1 MQIRHLMHR
10 TDPRLLQRAASRPWD
25 RALSSELLTSAVA
38 NAIHCAQRA
47 ARSGSDGSQAGLYL
61 AAMYVAIA
69 AESRMRRPSEHFDPA
84 SGASFGSIRTGT
96 CFRTGA
102 GQCPLMRCWDGTAL
116 QSMRRAWPSG
126 FHDMKA
132 SRAAACS
139 GVASPEAQ
147 LPTGGGARSS
157 MGRASRRHIIMAWK
171 DGSKILFC
179 LRTGPA
185 AFTAY
190 TINTYNPIN
199 LTFWLL
205 PLGSAP

>member
-1 MQIRHLMHR
+1 MHR

-96 CFRTGA
+96 CFQGHRGGSVPPNA
-102 GQCPLMRCWDGTAL
+102 LLGWDSAAEHEARLAQRIPRHEGITSCRL
-116 QSMRRAWPSG
+116 LRR
-126 FHDMKA
+126 
-132 SRAAACS
+132 R
-139 GVASPEAQ
+139 
-147 LPTGGGARSS
+147 LARSPVAD
-157 MGRASRRHIIMAWK
+157 GRGRPELHGKSEQATHHYGLEGWIQNTFLFEDRA
-171 DGSKILFC
+171 GSFHGL
-179 LRTGPA
+179 
-185 AFTAY
+185 Y
-190 TINTYNPIN
+190 Y
-199 LTFWLL
+199 
-205 PLGSAP
+205 